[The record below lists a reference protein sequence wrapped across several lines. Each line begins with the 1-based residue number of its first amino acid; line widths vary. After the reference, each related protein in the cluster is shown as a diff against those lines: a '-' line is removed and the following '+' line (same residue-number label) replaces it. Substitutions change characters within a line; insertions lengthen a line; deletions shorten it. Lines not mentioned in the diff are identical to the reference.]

1 MLNKLTSPISAILLF
16 ICIAIPTSY
25 FGSESKRGPNVSEA
39 PTAEL
44 FAMTLPDENGNP
56 QALNRWQGK
65 AVVLNFWATWC
76 GPCREEMPDL
86 SELHTEYKGKNVV
99 VLGIALDE
107 IDAIKEF
114 AEKTPVSY
122 PLFSA
127 ENVGGQLAANLGN
140 DKNALPYT
148 VVIKP
153 DGTIA
158 SAYFGRISKA
168 LLEETLVKL
177 LP

>member
-16 ICIAIPTSY
+16 ICIAISTSY
-25 FGSESKRGPNVSEA
+25 FAPERKMGPNVSEA
-39 PTAEL
+39 PTTEL
-44 FAMTLPDENGNP
+44 FAITLPDENGDP
-56 QALNRWQGK
+56 QALNQWQGK
-65 AVVLNFWATWC
+65 SVVLNFWATWC
-76 GPCREEMPDL
+76 GPCREEMPEL
-86 SELHTEYKGKNVV
+86 SELHTEYKDKNVV

-114 AEKTPVSY
+114 AEETPVSY

-148 VVIKP
+148 VIIKP

-158 SAYFGRISKA
+158 STYFGRISKA
-168 LLEETLVKL
+168 LLKEALIKL

>member
-1 MLNKLTSPISAILLF
+1 MLNKLTTPIGAILLF
-16 ICIAIPTSY
+16 VCIAIPTSY
-25 FGSESKRGPNVSEA
+25 FSSEKKMRLNVIEA

-44 FAMTLPDENGNP
+44 FSITLPDENGDP
-56 QALNRWQGK
+56 QALNQWQGK

-76 GPCREEMPDL
+76 GPCREEIPEL
-86 SELHTEYKGKNVV
+86 SELHTEYKDKNVV

-114 AEKTPVSY
+114 AEEMLVSY

-127 ENVGGQLAANLGN
+127 ENVGGQLAATLGN
-140 DKNALPYT
+140 DKNVLPYT
-148 VVIKP
+148 VIIKP
-153 DGTIA
+153 DGTVA
-158 SAYFGRISKA
+158 NAYFGRISKA

-177 LP
+177 IP